1 MKFTT
6 SRVVALLTPLF
17 GAVAALVSA
26 ELAKVGISG
35 ITPAELTVVESVAFT
50 SGTAAALKWLH
61 GLSQWERSE
70 QDIEHDIA
78 RVEAYNKSDEPI
90 VSALAPVE
98 QQVESGVESDV
109 SKAATTAVED
119 AAKEVEKA

>member
-1 MKFTT
+1 MKVST

-35 ITPAELTVVESVAFT
+35 VTPAELTVIESVAFT

-61 GLSQWERSE
+61 GLAAWERLE
-70 QDIEHDIA
+70 KDFEHDIA
-78 RVEAYNKSDEPI
+78 RVKAYAATDEPI

-98 QQVESGVESDV
+98 KQVESGVEGDV
-109 SKAATTAVED
+109 SKVATEVVADATKAA
-119 AAKEVEKA
+119 